1 VVGGRGCDD
10 LDDPSL
16 ALRMTVSS
24 RPSDPVF
31 IKSVSEES
39 MNMDAVLRA
48 ATMFFLTLR

>member
-24 RPSDPVF
+24 RASDPVF
-31 IKSVSEES
+31 MRRNEVTK
-39 MNMDAVLRA
+39 NQ
-48 ATMFFLTLR
+48 